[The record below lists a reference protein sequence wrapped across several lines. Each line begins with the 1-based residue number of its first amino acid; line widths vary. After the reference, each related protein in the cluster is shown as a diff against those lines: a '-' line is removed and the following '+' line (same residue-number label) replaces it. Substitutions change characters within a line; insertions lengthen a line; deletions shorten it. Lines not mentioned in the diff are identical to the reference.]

1 MANMKEL
8 LVEATAQ
15 VLARRYGP
23 LDEGVCRKLLA
34 SFEAAVFNK
43 TGDIREIA
51 SLSATTS
58 YLKDEQVFGRI
69 LRMLQFTSQQFWEDK
84 KEQLLSTSRLRTVL
98 VNRTAAEAFKSMV
111 LEVDQGIGRDRPWK
125 PEGIS
130 FLNSLPS
137 LL

>member
-1 MANMKEL
+1 
-8 LVEATAQ
+8 
-15 VLARRYGP
+15 
-23 LDEGVCRKLLA
+23 
-34 SFEAAVFNK
+34 
-43 TGDIREIA
+43 
-51 SLSATTS
+51 
-58 YLKDEQVFGRI
+58 
-69 LRMLQFTSQQFWEDK
+69 MLQFTSQQFWEDK